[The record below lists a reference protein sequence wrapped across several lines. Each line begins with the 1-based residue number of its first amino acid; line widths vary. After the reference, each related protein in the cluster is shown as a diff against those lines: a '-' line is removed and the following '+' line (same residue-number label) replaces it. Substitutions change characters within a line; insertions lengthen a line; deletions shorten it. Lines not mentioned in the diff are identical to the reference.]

1 MSTRSHNGAALS
13 YYFYIRAVKKMYC
26 FFLFRVVSWRDDVTH
41 VSITWEMFFVYYS
54 KARSDVFLMRQNEQ
68 GNVIVRDRETT
79 LNCLISFIWIW
90 CFPSIVQNRAPT
102 LLSFYTLHVSKS
114 TLLPHAST
122 DIWTLSWIHELH
134 HGTLNFSL
142 TDFSHGDL
150 NFSTKIWT
158 FLREL
163 EHFHGNL
170 NFSAEI

>member
-1 MSTRSHNGAALS
+1 MDTDHRGIKPSLVNNQQGFTDARRCNVYTRILLLSTRSHNGAALS

-122 DIWTLSWIHELH
+122 VAHKCHWY
-134 HGTLNFSL
+134 
-142 TDFSHGDL
+142 
-150 NFSTKIWT
+150 
-158 FLREL
+158 
-163 EHFHGNL
+163 
-170 NFSAEI
+170 